1 MGMMQEILGQQ
12 SKETRCHMMAA
23 VMVFEG
29 FMQVDAMTEIRGEML
44 LDALGLTKADME
56 SFPMPEYSQIVEHIK
71 PITDSEVRH
80 WVITNTY
87 SPVLKSRRRDAL
99 NAFRNFCAD
108 LKWDE
113 IKESMELTEELEEL
127 KPIDDVGM
135 SMGAG
140 SRMNTTKGS
149 STSSG
154 CLSVIALIIVSTAL
168 FALL

>member
-1 MGMMQEILGQQ
+1 MKEILGKQ
-12 SKETRCHMMAA
+12 SKETRCYIMAA

-29 FMQVDAMTEIRGEML
+29 FKPMDAMTEIHGEML
-44 LDALGLTKADME
+44 LDVLGLTKADME

-71 PITDSEVRH
+71 SITDSEVRH
-80 WVITNTY
+80 WIITNTY

-99 NAFRNFCAD
+99 NAFRNFCSD

-127 KPIDDVGM
+127 KPIDSESMNMEASPRM
-135 SMGAG
+135 SSATG
-140 SRMNTTKGS
+140 SN
-149 STSSG
+149 TSSG
-154 CLSVIALIIVSTAL
+154 CFSIIALIIVSTAL